1 MGKAVDDLMHE
12 HEAIKFGLN
21 ILETMVD
28 KLSKGVDVE
37 KTDLNDML
45 NFLKNF
51 ADKCHHGKEEQYLFE
66 YLVKAGMSKEKGP
79 VAVML
84 QEHNMGRSL
93 IREMT
98 ESLNALSID
107 NNAFIGSAGKYITLL
122 RAHIEKE
129 NKVLFIMADDRL
141 DEKTQT
147 EIYEKFEKY
156 EAEVMGLDKH
166 EELHK
171 LLHSLAKKYPV

>member
-1 MGKAVDDLMHE
+1 MGKAIKDLMHE
-12 HEAIKFGLN
+12 HEAIKSGLN

-45 NFLKNF
+45 NFLKDF

-66 YLVKAGMSKEKGP
+66 YLVNAGMSKEKGP

-98 ESLNALSID
+98 ESLNALPID
-107 NNAFIGSAGKYITLL
+107 KNAFIGSAGKYITLL

-141 DEKTQT
+141 DEKTQA

-171 LLHSLAKKYPV
+171 LLNSLAKKYPV